1 MKKTLLFFLVLLII
15 SCDNSFKK
23 ELNLIDFVP
32 TNPVLLVKYNSTIKT
47 NTENFNKNFNLLINH
62 KTDSISKRFFED
74 PVLISFHKIGKKNIE
89 SIVFSKV
96 QNIRNHFK
104 AQDSSKYNGYIIKKQ
119 IIKNIDHF
127 SSVKNGIYMESK
139 SKLLIE
145 NTLRNSNHMSTEKSS
160 DLKKLYDISDSNI
173 TIFIS
178 ENFSQNL
185 NDLNLNNIF
194 NLSEIT
200 DWMQYDIE
208 INKNSLTLNGLGIL
222 QDSVFKKI
230 NLLKNT
236 TPTSSKINKI
246 IPTNFKY
253 FQRKA
258 YEHYAFISSI
268 ESEISIDELKKIT
281 NDSLLYDINE
291 IGSIILENDSIL
303 TYSFKNNQL
312 LIEKITKNL
321 NSKYEYRNNKIYEF
335 SKKIFKTKNHLD
347 KYSPSKT
354 SYGTILEDILILS
367 KNKLSLENIIL
378 NYNNNSNLEKS
389 SKFIKAYN
397 NIPEKSNQLRVYN
410 LDRFQPSLF
419 EKIKLKKENY
429 SFWISHL
436 SLDKNFIYK
445 TQSIAKTEKEI
456 NKIGPKIIFNTKLN
470 NDIYFKP
477 KWVENYVTKQKEL
490 VVQDNKNI
498 LYLISNDGEI
508 MWEKD
513 LKSKIIG
520 DIFQID
526 LYKNGRLQYAFN
538 TKNSLMILDKNGK
551 EVKKVQ
557 HKNNVKV
564 LGLAIFDYDKN
575 KNYRFLICYDNQ
587 IKMLD
592 SKMEIVKGFNKNTIK
607 HKITNSPKHFSIG
620 SKDYLIFNT
629 EKKLYI
635 TDRRGNTR
643 IKINENLNISG
654 NEIFLNNNSLFSL
667 DNNNSLNRIDLRGK
681 VSKKPLP
688 LESKYLISATNNNT
702 VYISENTLTINKK
715 NIEMKYG
722 NYSKPIIFSDDLFQI
737 TNLDESKLYLFKKD
751 GTAFSSFPIFGSSE
765 ADITISKD
773 NKKVIAVCGEKNEI
787 LVYSLD

>member
-1 MKKTLLFFLVLLII
+1 MKKTLLFFLVLLIF
-15 SCDNSFKK
+15 SCNNSLKK

-32 TNPVLLVKYNSTIKT
+32 TNPVLLVKYNSTIKA

-74 PVLISFHKIGKKNIE
+74 PVLVSYHKIGKKNIE
-89 SIVFSKV
+89 TIVFSKV
-96 QNIRNHFK
+96 QNIRNNFK
-104 AQDSSKYNGYIIKKQ
+104 VQDSVKYSGYVIKKQ
-119 IIKNIDHF
+119 NIENVDYF

-145 NTLRNSNHMSTEKSS
+145 NTLRNSNYMSTEKSS
-160 DLKKLYDISDSNI
+160 NLRKLFDISDSNI

-178 ENFSQNL
+178 ENFSRNL

-208 INKNSLTLNGLGIL
+208 INKNSLILNGLGIL

-230 NLLKNT
+230 NILQNT
-236 TPTSSKINKI
+236 TPTLSKINKI

-258 YEHYAFISSI
+258 YDHYAFISSI
-268 ESEISIDELKKIT
+268 ESEISIDEIKKTT
-281 NDSLLYDINE
+281 NDSLLYDVDE
-291 IGSIILENDSIL
+291 IGSIILENDTIL
-303 TYSFKNNQL
+303 TYNFKNNQL
-312 LIEKITKNL
+312 LSETITKNL
-321 NSKYEYRNNKIYEF
+321 NSKYEYRRNTIYEF
-335 SKKIFKTKNHLD
+335 SKKIFKTENHLD
-347 KYSPSKT
+347 KYSPYKT
-354 SYGTILEDILILS
+354 SYGTILDDILVLS

-378 NYNNNSNLEKS
+378 NNNNNSNLEKS

-397 NIPEKSNQLRVYN
+397 NIPEKSNQLGVYN
-410 LDRFQPSLF
+410 LDHFQPSMFKKL
-419 EKIKLKKENY
+419 KLKKEDY
-429 SFWISHL
+429 GFWISHL

-445 TQSIAKTEKEI
+445 TQSIVKTEKEI
-456 NKIGPKIIFNTKLN
+456 NRIGPKIIFNTKLN

-477 KWVENYVTKQKEL
+477 KWVKNYVTKQKEL

-498 LYLISNDGEI
+498 LYLISNEGEI
-508 MWEKD
+508 IWEKD
-513 LKSKIIG
+513 LKSKIVG

-538 TKNSLMILDKNGK
+538 TEKSLMILDKNGK
-551 EVKKVQ
+551 EVKKVD

-564 LGLAIFDYDKN
+564 LGLAIFDYEKN

-587 IKMLD
+587 VKMLN
-592 SKMEIVKGFNKNTIK
+592 SKMQIVKGFNKNNIK
-607 HKITNSPKHFSIG
+607 HKITNTPKHFRVG

-629 EKKLYI
+629 KKKLYV

-667 DNNNSLNRIDLRGK
+667 DNNNSLNRIDLEGK
-681 VSKKPLP
+681 ISKKPLP
-688 LESKYLISATNNNT
+688 LESKYLIYATNNNSI
-702 VYISENTLTINKK
+702 YISENILTVNKK

-751 GTAFSSFPIFGSSE
+751 GTALTSFPIFGSSE
-765 ADITISKD
+765 ADITVGKD
-773 NKKVIAVCGEKNEI
+773 NKKMIAVCGEKNEI
-787 LVYSLD
+787 LVYSIN